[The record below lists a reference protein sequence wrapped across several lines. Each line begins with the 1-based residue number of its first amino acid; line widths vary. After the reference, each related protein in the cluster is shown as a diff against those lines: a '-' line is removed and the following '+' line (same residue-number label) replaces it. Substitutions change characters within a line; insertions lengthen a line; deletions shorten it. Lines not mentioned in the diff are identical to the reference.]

1 MPINSHQSLS
11 EKRNLSLN
19 TDAAGLAR
27 LGLWV
32 LAIGFG
38 GFMLWAG
45 LAPLDQGMAG
55 SGVVV
60 VSGERKTVQ
69 TRVGGAVE
77 AILVREGDLVEA
89 DQVLVRLN
97 TVQAHA
103 QLETAIVEW
112 IGARC
117 QEARLNAERANLGK
131 IIWPADLLERSNEP
145 RTRATI
151 ELHERLFQT
160 RRGELE
166 IRRQII
172 ERELASLEGQL
183 AGFED
188 IKRHQTV
195 RQAAQEKELDSYR
208 ALVSKGFI
216 ALNRV
221 HEVERDLGEISVD
234 LSEAISNIGRTRQAI
249 NESRLKLLQ
258 VTQAFRAE
266 AEIQLTQVS
275 NEVSSLKERIRALE
289 FELASANVR
298 APASG
303 QVLDLSVHTVGGVV
317 QAGQRLMDVVP
328 MQSAW
333 LVKSRFPTMAAD
345 RLKPGLPVAI
355 RFSALQRANT
365 PVLTGKV
372 ESVSADQIIDTHSQ
386 LPYYQAMIRPD
397 TDLLVQLERAG
408 LEVKPGMEVEVLV
421 NTGERTLLNYLLKPM
436 LEKMAGALREE

>member
-1 MPINSHQSLS
+1 MQFDSRSSSPG
-11 EKRNLSLN
+11 KRNLTLN
-19 TDAAGLAR
+19 TDAAGLAH

-45 LAPLDQGMAG
+45 FAPLDQGMAG
-55 SGVVV
+55 AGVVV

-77 AILVREGDLVEA
+77 AILAREGDLVEA
-89 DQVLVRLN
+89 DQILVRLN
-97 TVQAHA
+97 TVQARA
-103 QLETAIVEW
+103 QLETAIVQW
-112 IGARC
+112 ISARS
-117 QEARLNAERANLGK
+117 QESRLNAERSNLSK
-131 IIWPADLLERSNEP
+131 IIWPADLLAHSNDP
-145 RTRATI
+145 RARATI

-160 RRGELE
+160 RRRELE
-166 IRRQII
+166 IKRQII

-183 AGFED
+183 TGFQD
-188 IKRHQTV
+188 IKRHQTA

-208 ALVSKGFI
+208 TLVSKGFI
-216 ALNRV
+216 AWNRV

-234 LSEAISNIGRTRQAI
+234 LSEAISNIGRTQQAI

-258 VTQAFRAE
+258 VTQAFRSE
-266 AEIQLTQVS
+266 VEVQLTLVS
-275 NEVSSLKERIRALE
+275 NEVSSLAERIRALE
-289 FELASANVR
+289 FEVESANVR

-303 QVLDLSVHTVGGVV
+303 QVLDLSLHTIGGVV

-328 MQSAW
+328 MQSSW

-372 ESVSADQIIDTHSQ
+372 DTVSADQIIDAHTQ
-386 LPYYQAMIRPD
+386 LPFYQAMVRPD
-397 TDLLVQLERAG
+397 RNLLAELERAG
-408 LEVKPGMEVEVLV
+408 LAVKPGMEVEVLV
-421 NTGERTLLNYLLKPM
+421 NTGERTLLNYLLKPIR
-436 LEKMAGALREE
+436 EKMTGALREE